1 MLDLKFFNK
10 LYKDVIPMFR
20 DYIFGIKSGGKGA
33 KDVFGKPY
41 KQYTNSYSQ
50 RKKAGKIKRHEG
62 KFKGSNAPVATGDLY
77 KDFQKRSVSNKGFS
91 FGTVAH
97 GGKVQALNKM
107 GRKLSTSSTPIP
119 KNIQEFIDKE
129 ASNYGDRRFRKEKDK
144 KWDLNL

>member
-33 KDVFGKPY
+33 KDVFGKSY

-50 RKKAGKIKRHEG
+50 RKKAGKING
-62 KFKGSNAPVATGDLY
+62 FDAKFKNSNAPVVTGALY
-77 KDFQKRSVSNKGFS
+77 EDFQKRSVSNKGFS

-97 GGKVQALNKM
+97 GGKVKHLEKL
-107 GRKLSTSSTPIP
+107 GRVITTRSKPLPDP
-119 KNIQEFIDKE
+119 VVKHIDNS
-129 ASNYGDRRFRKEKDK
+129 AEKYIK
-144 KWDLNL
+144 SKIKRNVKGGTIKI